1 MNPIL
6 ISTLT
11 YAAEKLVDG
20 VSSMA
25 SAATR
30 SSDEAE
36 FAKLLEAQKASQPPS
51 ELQKLMSEY
60 GIKDLDDLQRVLD
73 QMMEQMRTAFGQAG
87 QAGGDASADSLTLMQ
102 PASPGDNWLLTDGQH
117 RLELVAGSSL
127 ATQADQYQQLQALAN
142 NWEQH
147 PSLPVQE
154 VVKQADIHA

>member
-87 QAGGDASADSLTLMQ
+87 GDASADSLTLMQ

-127 ATQADQYQQLQALAN
+127 ATQADQYQQLQALAS

-147 PSLPVQE
+147 PSLSVQE